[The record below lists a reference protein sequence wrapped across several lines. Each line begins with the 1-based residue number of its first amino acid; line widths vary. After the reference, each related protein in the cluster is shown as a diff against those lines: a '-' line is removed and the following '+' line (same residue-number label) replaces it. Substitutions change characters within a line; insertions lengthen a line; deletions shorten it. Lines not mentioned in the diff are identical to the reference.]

1 MNTREEASSLVIETE
16 AAAISEEVNAATET
30 QVSHLEKVSGTMK
43 QLIVEMSDLEKRV
56 EQFKIEN

>member
-16 AAAISEEVNAATET
+16 T
-30 QVSHLEKVSGTMK
+30 QVSHLEKVPGTMK
-43 QLIVEMSDLEKRV
+43 QLTVEMSDLEKLV

>member
-16 AAAISEEVNAATET
+16 AAAISEEVNAAAET